1 MDAIS
6 QRLAELAAK
15 LKPIED
21 DIEEAEKAFAD
32 IKPKYFTA
40 AETLKDAM
48 LRRQEVLKEMAA
60 TIQTGDSG
68 PLAQWLLLG
77 VDEKTFDLLNKEVD
91 ELELTIRTS
100 NCLKAENI
108 RYIGDLVQR
117 TEAELLK
124 TPNLGRK
131 SLNEVK
137 EVLASR
143 GLRLGMNFG
152 ELWPPQPSI

>member
-6 QRLAELAAK
+6 HKLAELATK

-32 IKPKYFTA
+32 IKPRYFIA
-40 AETLKDAM
+40 VETLKDAM
-48 LRRQEVLKEMAA
+48 VRRQEVLKEMAA
-60 TIQTGDSG
+60 TIQTGDGG

-77 VDEKTFDLLNKEVD
+77 VDERTFDLLSKEVD
-91 ELELTIRTS
+91 ELGLTARTN

-108 RYIGDLVQR
+108 HYTGELVQR

-131 SLNEVK
+131 SLNELK

-152 ELWPPQPSI
+152 GLCPPQSSI